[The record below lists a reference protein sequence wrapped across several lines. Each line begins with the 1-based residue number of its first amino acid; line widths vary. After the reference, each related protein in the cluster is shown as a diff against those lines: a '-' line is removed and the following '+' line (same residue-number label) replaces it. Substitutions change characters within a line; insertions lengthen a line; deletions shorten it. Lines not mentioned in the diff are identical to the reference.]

1 MPQKKEEVTQ
11 RVKLLDFL
19 NRFLLF
25 LDPLELNKE
34 KKKRKTCSKHL
45 LTVNYPALATQ
56 ISMKV
61 DLTHIIPCY
70 KRTIFI
76 LLDLI
81 FLTGLQLGMNIE
93 VMLGSHP

>member
-34 KKKRKTCSKHL
+34 EKKKKK
-45 LTVNYPALATQ
+45 N
-56 ISMKV
+56 M
-61 DLTHIIPCY
+61 
-70 KRTIFI
+70 F
-76 LLDLI
+76 
-81 FLTGLQLGMNIE
+81 
-93 VMLGSHP
+93 